1 MLRRKDASIDHY
13 DRRTF
18 FRLASAALAAPALVH
33 GGQGGAVA
41 GARDWRR
48 VAISVD
54 MEGATGVVAEE
65 ETNQTTEEY
74 RAARRWMLSDV
85 NAAVEGALDAGAT
98 YIEVH
103 DTHNI
108 SKRNIPF
115 EDLHPKAHLVRGG
128 NTYFWNYDALDSSFG
143 AALLVGMH
151 AGPLQPGILSHYFSL
166 QFREVRINNQPVT
179 ESHMTVALAS
189 HFGVPSVMVTGDDQ
203 ICNVVRDWSKGQIE
217 TVVTK
222 RALSWRSAVVAS
234 LADTHERIRATAAR
248 ALKRAPDAPL
258 LRFTEPMSVQVELN
272 TAEQAKL
279 FALIPTVKYDGVR
292 TVVFTSAN
300 ALEAHK
306 TLVAAVL
313 MLLSL
318 PGA

>member
-1 MLRRKDASIDHY
+1 MLQRKNPLIHRY
-13 DRRTF
+13 DRRAF
-18 FRLASAALAAPALVH
+18 FRIASAAFAAPALVR
-33 GGQGGAVA
+33 GGQGGVVA
-41 GARDWRR
+41 AARDWRR

-54 MEGATGVVAEE
+54 MEGASGVVAEE

-74 RAARRWMLSDV
+74 RTARRWLVSDV
-85 NAAVEGALDAGAT
+85 NASVEGALDAGAT

-103 DTHNI
+103 DTHNLN
-108 SKRNIPF
+108 KRNIPF

-128 NTYFWNYDALDSSFG
+128 NTYFWNYDTLDTSFG
-143 AALLVGMH
+143 AAFLVGMH

-166 QFREVRINNQPVT
+166 QFREVRINNQPIT

-189 HFGVPSVMVTGDDQ
+189 HFGIPSVMVTGDDQ

-222 RALSWRSAVVAS
+222 RALSWRSGIVAS
-234 LADTHERIRATAAR
+234 LADTHERIRATAAH
-248 ALKRAPDAPL
+248 ALKRAPDTPL
-258 LRFTEPMSVQVELN
+258 LGFTEPMNVQVELT

-279 FALIPTVKYDGVR
+279 VAMMPGVKYDGVR
-292 TVVFTSAN
+292 TVLFNAAN

-306 TLVAAVL
+306 TLIAAVL